1 MQIESLINDHKDSVY
16 RQMVRVCG
24 NHDDA
29 EDALASAIYSA
40 LKASDQLRDS
50 AAFRAWLAT
59 IGTRACSRMR
69 IRSHLAQM
77 MPLSELEERGF
88 AIPDSEDLPD
98 VAAETA
104 TLKACIAGAV
114 EQLPDIYKEVYLRR
128 EIAGDSAS
136 EVTRDLGI
144 TLPALKSR
152 LHRARQLVR
161 NALDS
166 GFGCANL
173 GD

>member
-1 MQIESLINDHKDSVY
+1 MQIENLINEHKDSVY

-29 EDALASAIYSA
+29 EDALATAIYTA
-40 LKASDQLRDS
+40 LKAADQLREA
-50 AAFRAWLAT
+50 AAFRGWLAT
-59 IGTRACSRMR
+59 IGTRACSRMK
-69 IRSHLAQM
+69 IRSRLTQM
-77 MPLSELEERGF
+77 MPLTELEDHGF
-88 AIPDSEDLPD
+88 AIPDMQELPD
-98 VAAETA
+98 SAAEA
-104 TLKACIAGAV
+104 SYMRSCIAGAV
-114 EQLPDIYKEVYLRR
+114 EHLPDIYKEVYLRR
-128 EIAGDSAS
+128 EIAGDSAND
-136 EVTRDLGI
+136 VTRDLGI

-161 NALDS
+161 DALDS